1 MFNAP
6 KLTNAGKALYY
17 DNMAGTQIVFTTI
30 QLGSGNI
37 SGPIAPMTALVTPV
51 VTINAEAK
59 SVSGQYAEI
68 SGHFSNAQLTD
79 GFYFREIGVFAAD
92 PDYPNDR
99 GKDILY
105 CYQNAYDT
113 ADFIPVA
120 SVETVEKNITIPVI
134 IGDAAAV
141 SCTLSR
147 SLILASME
155 DLDNHNKN
163 RNAHDD
169 IRTAL
174 EKKQEKITVNGLLKG
189 DGKGGISAQQFDTK
203 PSKDSGNLLT
213 SGAVATAMDVAA
225 ALTSAAEYSAAA
237 TYAVGAYCT
246 KGGKLYRC
254 TVAIPQAEAWNA
266 AHWTETTIGAE
277 LVAIYTT
284 LANKAPAGYGLGSD
298 SGHLI
303 TAADDLDTIIKNGT
317 YQWGNYLPKNAP
329 TKYCKMRVWCGAGW
343 ASQETMSAYAGEKDS
358 IRRRVLNNGVWGP
371 FEWVNPPMQLGV
383 EYRTTERYLGKPV
396 HIITFDFGALPASG
410 YKILYAP
417 AAANI
422 SDIVAYGGYTNG
434 GTAFPC
440 LTAEGCSN
448 GVSPY
453 DIRCAAVKNISGGIA
468 VSVGVSKDRSAETA
482 TVWVKYTKNT
492 E

>member
-1 MFNAP
+1 MAETNNL
-6 KLTNAGKALYY
+6 KLALPTSNEYV
-17 DNMAGTQIVFTTI
+17 DVEVLNENFRKIDTSI
-30 QLGSGNI
+30 LL
-37 SGPIAPMTALVTPV
+37 AL
-51 VTINAEAK
+51 
-59 SVSGQYAEI
+59 
-68 SGHFSNAQLTD
+68 
-79 GFYFREIGVFAAD
+79 
-92 PDYPNDR
+92 
-99 GKDILY
+99 
-105 CYQNAYDT
+105 
-113 ADFIPVA
+113 
-120 SVETVEKNITIPVI
+120 
-134 IGDAAAV
+134 AAA
-141 SCTLSR
+141 
-147 SLILASME
+147 A
-155 DLDNHNKN
+155 
-163 RNAHDD
+163 
-169 IRTAL
+169 
-174 EKKQEKITVNGLLKG
+174 
-189 DGKGGISAQQFDTK
+189 
-203 PSKDSGNLLT
+203 P
-213 SGAVATAMDVAA
+213 
-225 ALTSAAEYSAAA
+225 YSAAA
-237 TYAVGAYCT
+237 TYAQGAYCT

-266 AHWTETTIGAE
+266 AHWTATTMGAE